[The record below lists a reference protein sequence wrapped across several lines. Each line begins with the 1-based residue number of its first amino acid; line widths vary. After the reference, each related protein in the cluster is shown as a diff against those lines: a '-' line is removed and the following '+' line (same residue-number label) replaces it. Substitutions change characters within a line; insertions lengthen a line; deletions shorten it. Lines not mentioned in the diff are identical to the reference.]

1 MRIDD
6 TSGINALPAAERT
19 SGGPAKATN
28 ESPAVETSDR
38 ADVTPV
44 AEQAQGASP
53 QRLDALRA
61 AVESGNYSVSAN
73 DLARSIVDS
82 HLKP

>member
-6 TSGINALPAAERT
+6 TSGINAVPAAEQI
-19 SGGPAKATN
+19 SAGPAKVTN
-28 ESPAVETSDR
+28 QSSAVETSDR

-53 QRLDALRA
+53 LRLDALRA
-61 AVESGNYSVSAN
+61 AVESGNYTVSAK

-82 HLKP
+82 HLTA